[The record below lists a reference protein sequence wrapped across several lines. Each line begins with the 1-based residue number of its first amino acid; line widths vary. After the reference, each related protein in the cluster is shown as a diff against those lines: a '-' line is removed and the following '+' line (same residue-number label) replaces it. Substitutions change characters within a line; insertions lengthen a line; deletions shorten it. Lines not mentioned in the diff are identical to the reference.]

1 MADLTSNL
9 NYLQPTSYK
18 LTIDRENYP
27 NLEYFAQSVTHPG
40 MIMNPVEMPYKQ
52 LSGIPF
58 TGAKLTYNELSA
70 NLILDEN
77 LSSYDEMYNWMR
89 RLLTQE
95 EIPAIK
101 RNFKTKVVPTYS
113 DIVVSIL
120 SSHNNKTKQIKYIDC
135 IPIALGDI
143 TFESTATGTEFVT
156 FAISFRFSYFDL
168 I

>member
-1 MADLTSNL
+1 
-9 NYLQPTSYK
+9 
-18 LTIDRENYP
+18 
-27 NLEYFAQSVTHPG
+27 
-40 MIMNPVEMPYKQ
+40 
-52 LSGIPF
+52 
-58 TGAKLTYNELSA
+58 
-70 NLILDEN
+70 
-77 LSSYDEMYNWMR
+77 MR

-156 FAISFRFSYFDL
+156 FTISFRFSYFDL

>member
-27 NLEYFAQSVTHPG
+27 NLEYFAQSVTHAG
-40 MIMNPVEMPYKQ
+40 MIMNPVEMAYKQ

-156 FAISFRFSYFDL
+156 FTISFRFSYFDL